1 MATEQNLSHNRILTT
16 LNALWDSLAADPPR
30 QALESAQWCIQHA
43 PHLADALSAKI
54 YAGLPDVLLKQLL
67 FEPAGLKVD
76 GRIAALDALAHC
88 KASYVPDPHGQIK
101 AAAKLQKRQQQAKR
115 GTAKCAATAT
125 FEEIFDVTPQILP
138 LSEGRSIRVD
148 WELGRLSISLQLAH
162 QFRLWVLA
170 RDITRSE
177 SGSGVIS
184 RRSLWEKVKAYRI
197 PCTKR
202 HFNRLL
208 KDGFGLFWYCVGK
221 KLYLR
226 GIQPVS
232 AIMTE
237 IAREQG
243 ITTETNLPGNR
254 DVLLD
259 PSGSLEAWESMI
271 YAGWVAGRG
280 EKGKYD
286 VIIARE
292 TLEGLFGRDQTT
304 LRRWEQDRLQNVLTV
319 RYNIAQ
325 HVPDDDE
332 ASIDHIPNHAQPY
345 LAQIRTT
352 EDIAQETRL
361 CWQLPNSYHSTI
373 KTHVHKGQA
382 GKIRKAAQQSMD
394 DPANSKR
401 GGKARLYFQSSKK
414 LKARQRSRKF
424 RMGLLGN
431 VNQGVYVYLGQ
442 HERSRRG
449 VFEYTNRGMPI
460 TSAGERATP
469 LAEVD
474 YFSGAGVPEQVF
486 WQQRRDELKG

>member
-1 MATEQNLSHNRILTT
+1 MATEQNLSHNRILVS

-30 QALESAQWCIQHA
+30 QALESAQWCITHA

-54 YAGLPDVLLKQLL
+54 HASLPDSLLKQLL
-67 FEPAGLKVD
+67 FRATSLELD

-88 KASYVPDPHGQIK
+88 KASYVPDPHRQIK
-101 AAAKLQKRQQQAKR
+101 AAAKHRKRQPKANRLSAKR
-115 GTAKCAATAT
+115 AATAT

-138 LSEGRSIRVD
+138 PCQQKSIRVD
-148 WELGRLSISLQLAH
+148 WEVGRLSISLQLAH

-177 SGSGVIS
+177 QGSGVIT
-184 RRSLWEKVKAYRI
+184 RRSLWEKVQAYRI

-208 KDGFGLFWYCVGK
+208 KDSYGLFWYCVGK
-221 KLYLR
+221 RLYLR

-237 IAREQG
+237 MAREQG
-243 ITTETNLPGNR
+243 IMTETNLPGNR

-259 PSGSLEAWESMI
+259 PSGSLEAWEAI
-271 YAGWVAGRG
+271 LYAGWIAGRS
-280 EKGKYD
+280 EKGKWD
-286 VIIARE
+286 VTIARE

-304 LRRWEQDRLQNVLTV
+304 LRRWEQNRLQHIIAIQH
-319 RYNIAQ
+319 NIVQ
-325 HVPDDDE
+325 YVPDDDE
-332 ASIDHIPNHAQPY
+332 ASIEHIPDHAQPY

-352 EDIAQETRL
+352 KGIAHETRL
-361 CWQLPNSYHSTI
+361 MWQIANTYHSTI
-373 KTHVHKGQA
+373 ESHSKKGQA
-382 GKIRKAAQQSMD
+382 TKIRKAAQSID

-414 LKARQRSRKF
+414 LKAHQRSRKF
-424 RMGLLGN
+424 RMGLLGE
-431 VNQGVYVYLGQ
+431 VNRPVYVFLGR

-449 VFEYTNRGMPI
+449 VFEWTNRGEPI

-469 LAEVD
+469 LNEAV
-474 YFSGAGVPEQVF
+474 YFSEGRASEQVF
-486 WQQRRDELKG
+486 WRRRREAFID